1 MLWFSRR
8 TFVATLA
15 ILVLGGLGYFKGL
28 DVAVSIAMIATG
40 FAGAN
45 ALEGFQFPGKPAV
58 TATVTVAAQKKET
71 SEKPVNPEEG

>member
-1 MLWFSRR
+1 MLWYSRR

-15 ILVLGGLGYFKGL
+15 ILVLAVLGYFKGL

-45 ALEGFQFPGKPAV
+45 ALEGFQFTSKAPA
-58 TATVTVAAQKKET
+58 ATVTVTAQK
-71 SEKPVNPEEG
+71 SEKPEAPEGG